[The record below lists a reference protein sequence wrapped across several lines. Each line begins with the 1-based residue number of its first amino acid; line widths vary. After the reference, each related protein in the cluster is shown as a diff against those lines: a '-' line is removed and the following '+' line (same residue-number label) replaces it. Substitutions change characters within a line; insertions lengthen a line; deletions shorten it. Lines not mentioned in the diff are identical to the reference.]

1 MVTFL
6 DYYPVTKLV
15 SMTLFLLGQMINEVD
30 SVFLQE
36 GSGVTGTLVLTTPKA
51 SVSEASLAGL
61 LCPNNQEATYL

>member
-1 MVTFL
+1 
-6 DYYPVTKLV
+6 
-15 SMTLFLLGQMINEVD
+15 MTLFLLGQMINEVD